1 MIDRMGLARR
11 GLARN
16 LVAVAL
22 LTGTLLVA
30 ATAATVGRAAERTTL
45 TLATTTTTE
54 NSGLM
59 AHLLPIF
66 EARTGIR
73 VRVVVRG
80 TGQVLRTARDG
91 DVDVFIA
98 HDRVAE
104 RAFVAAGFG
113 VERRDFMYNDFV
125 IVGPAD
131 DPAGIR
137 GMTDAARAL
146 RRLAETKSSFVSR
159 ADDSGTHRAEQRLWR
174 AVAIDPVAAS
184 GTWYLEAGA
193 GMGTTLN
200 IAAGKGAY
208 TLTDR
213 GTWLAFRNRRELAS
227 LVEGDKRLVN
237 QYGVTLVNPERHR
250 HVRAKQGRALIA
262 WLVSEEGRRAIA
274 DYRIGGRQLFF
285 PNQRPP
291 GS

>member
-1 MIDRMGLARR
+1 MKSWRFLARP
-11 GLARN
+11 LAAY
-16 LVAVAL
+16 LVSAV
-22 LTGTLLVA
+22 VA
-30 ATAATVGRAAERTTL
+30 FGAFGAGDAAAGERSTL
-45 TLATTTTTE
+45 TLGTTTTTE

-80 TGQVLRTARDG
+80 TGQVLRTAQAG
-91 DVDVFIA
+91 DLDVFIA
-98 HDRVAE
+98 HDRAAE
-104 RAFVAAGFG
+104 LAFVAAGSG
-113 VERRDFMYNDFV
+113 VERRDIMYNDFV
-125 IVGPAD
+125 IVGLAK

-137 GMTDAARAL
+137 GMDDAAKAL
-146 RRLAETKSSFVSR
+146 LRIAETGAAFVSR
-159 ADDSGTHRAEQRLWR
+159 ADDSGTHRAERRLWR
-174 AVAIDPVAAS
+174 AAGADPAKAS

-213 GTWLAFRNRRELAS
+213 GTWLAFRNRRGMDI
-227 LVEGDKRLVN
+227 LVAGDKRLVN
-237 QYGVTLVNPERHR
+237 QYGITLVNPSRHP
-250 HVRAKQGRALIA
+250 HVKAVEGRKLIA
-262 WLVSEEGRRAIA
+262 WLTADEGRRAIA
-274 DYRIGGRQLFF
+274 DYRIDGRQLFI
-285 PNQRPP
+285 PNRPTP

>member
-1 MIDRMGLARR
+1 MTKRGRFAWALAAVSLGLV
-11 GLARN
+11 LAGSI
-16 LVAVAL
+16 APP
-22 LTGTLLVA
+22 GIE
-30 ATAATVGRAAERTTL
+30 AAERGRL

-66 EARTGIR
+66 EASTGIR

-91 DVDVFIA
+91 DVDAFIA
-98 HDRVAE
+98 HDKAAE
-104 RAFVAAGFG
+104 LDFVEAGFG
-113 VERRDFMYNDFV
+113 IERIDIMYNDFV
-125 IVGPAD
+125 LVGPVD
-131 DPAGIR
+131 DPAAVR
-137 GMTDAARAL
+137 GMDDAARAL
-146 RRLAETKSSFVSR
+146 QRIAARRAYFVSR
-159 ADDSGTHRAEQRLWR
+159 GDDSGTHRAERRLWR
-174 AVAIDPVAAS
+174 ATSADPAASS

-213 GTWLAFRNRRELAS
+213 GTWLAFRNRRGLRI

-237 QYGVTLVNPERHR
+237 QYGVTLVNPARHP
-250 HVRAKQGRALIA
+250 HVRAREGRALIA
-262 WLVSEEGRRAIA
+262 WLASDEGRRAIA
-274 DYRIGGRQLFF
+274 DYRIDGRQLFF
-285 PNQRPP
+285 PNDATP

>member
-1 MIDRMGLARR
+1 MTKRRLLAGMLGALWLGLFLP
-11 GLARN
+11 G
-16 LVAVAL
+16 
-22 LTGTLLVA
+22 LVA
-30 ATAATVGRAAERTTL
+30 AESGRL

-66 EARTGIR
+66 EASTGIR

-91 DVDVFIA
+91 DVDAFIA
-98 HDRVAE
+98 HDKAAE
-104 RAFVAAGFG
+104 LAFVGAGFS
-113 VERRDFMYNDFV
+113 VERRDIMYNDFV
-125 IVGPAD
+125 LVGPTD

-137 GMTDAARAL
+137 GFGDAARAL
-146 RRLAETKSSFVSR
+146 QRIAAARSHFVSR
-159 ADDSGTHRAEQRLWR
+159 GDDSGTHRAERRLWR
-174 AVAIDPVAAS
+174 AVSVDPVEAS

-213 GTWLAFRNRRELAS
+213 GTWLAFRNRRGLEV
-227 LVEGDKRLVN
+227 LVRGDKRLVN
-237 QYGVTLVNPERHR
+237 QYGVTLVNPARHP
-250 HVRAKQGRALIA
+250 HVRAREGRALIA
-262 WLVSEEGRRAIA
+262 WLTSDEGRRAIA
-274 DYRIGGRQLFF
+274 DYKIDGRQLFF
-285 PNQRPP
+285 PNEATP

>member
-1 MIDRMGLARR
+1 MTSR
-11 GLARN
+11 GLFAGA
-16 LVAVAL
+16 LAALSLALALAGPVAGVVA
-22 LTGTLLVA
+22 GPVA
-30 ATAATVGRAAERTTL
+30 AESGRL

-66 EARTGIR
+66 EASTGIR

-91 DVDVFIA
+91 DVDAFIA
-98 HDRVAE
+98 HDKAAE
-104 RAFVAAGFG
+104 LAFVDAGFG
-113 VERRDFMYNDFV
+113 VERRDIMYNDFV
-125 IVGPAD
+125 LVGPAD

-137 GMTDAARAL
+137 GFSDAARAL
-146 RRLAETKSSFVSR
+146 SRIAATRSHFVSR
-159 ADDSGTHRAEQRLWR
+159 ADDSGTHRAERRLWR
-174 AVAIDPVAAS
+174 TVAVDPVAAS

-200 IAAGKGAY
+200 IAAGKDAY

-213 GTWLAFRNRRELAS
+213 GTWLAFRNRRGLQV
-227 LVEGDKRLVN
+227 LVQGDKRLVN
-237 QYGVTLVNPERHR
+237 QYGITLVNPERHPY
-250 HVRAKQGRALIA
+250 VRAREGRALIN
-262 WLVSEEGRRAIA
+262 WLSSDEGRRAIA
-274 DYRIGGRQLFF
+274 DYRIDGRQLFF
-285 PNQRPP
+285 PNEVTP

>member
-1 MIDRMGLARR
+1 MTKRGRFAWALAAVSLGLV
-11 GLARN
+11 LAGSI
-16 LVAVAL
+16 APP
-22 LTGTLLVA
+22 GIE
-30 ATAATVGRAAERTTL
+30 AAERGRL

-66 EARTGIR
+66 EASTGIR

-91 DVDVFIA
+91 DVDAFIA
-98 HDRVAE
+98 HDKAAE
-104 RAFVAAGFG
+104 LDFVEAGFG
-113 VERRDFMYNDFV
+113 IERIDIMYNDFV
-125 IVGPAD
+125 LVGPVD
-131 DPAGIR
+131 DPAAVR
-137 GMTDAARAL
+137 GMDDAARAL
-146 RRLAETKSSFVSR
+146 IRIAAARAYFVSR
-159 ADDSGTHRAEQRLWR
+159 GDDSGTHRAERRLWR
-174 AVAIDPVAAS
+174 AAAADPAASS

-213 GTWLAFRNRRELAS
+213 GTWLAFRNRRGLRI

-237 QYGVTLVNPERHR
+237 QYGVTLVNPARHP
-250 HVRAKQGRALIA
+250 HVRAREGRALIA
-262 WLVSEEGRRAIA
+262 WLASDEGRRAIA
-274 DYRIGGRQLFF
+274 DYRIDGRQLFF
-285 PNQRPP
+285 PNDATP

>member
-1 MIDRMGLARR
+1 MTMRRLFAGALAALSLS
-11 GLARN
+11 LASAGP
-16 LVAVAL
+16 VAGPA
-22 LTGTLLVA
+22 
-30 ATAATVGRAAERTTL
+30 AAESGRL

-66 EARTGIR
+66 EASTGIR

-91 DVDVFIA
+91 DVDAFIA
-98 HDRVAE
+98 HDKAAE
-104 RAFVAAGFG
+104 LAFVGAGFG
-113 VERRDFMYNDFV
+113 VERRDIMYNDFV
-125 IVGPAD
+125 LVGPTD

-137 GMTDAARAL
+137 GFGDAARAL
-146 RRLAETKSSFVSR
+146 KRIAATRSHFVSR
-159 ADDSGTHRAEQRLWR
+159 GDDSGTHRAERRLWR
-174 AVAIDPVAAS
+174 AVATDPVAAS

-213 GTWLAFRNRRELAS
+213 GTWLAFRNRRGLEV
-227 LVEGDKRLVN
+227 LVQGDKRLVN
-237 QYGVTLVNPERHR
+237 QYGITLVNPARHP
-250 HVRAKQGRALIA
+250 HVRAREGRALIA
-262 WLVSEEGRRAIA
+262 WLSSDEGRRAIA
-274 DYRIGGRQLFF
+274 DYKIDGRQLFF
-285 PNQRPP
+285 PNETTP